1 MEELQELRN
10 EILTLRNYGVI
21 NKEEEK
27 SLLNKLNTIKEQLRI
42 GGVSQQRELLGC
54 NHDQIRIDGN
64 DIGTCVKCGKKMV
77 KAWQPN
83 CG

>member
-1 MEELQELRN
+1 MKELQDLRN

-42 GGVSQQRELLGC
+42 GIVVGQSEQYCECKYEPSCRRQDNKLLC
-54 NHDQIRIDGN
+54 NDCN
-64 DIGTCVKCGKKMV
+64 KEVK
-77 KAWQPN
+77 
-83 CG
+83 